1 HPADGTKRAV
11 CDESA
16 PVASNR
22 MRRAR
27 RVVPMPGDTMKLKM
41 KMMLALV
48 AAAVS
53 FAAPIHAQVQEFT
66 SEPYDFIV
74 AKLAAEDQ
82 RYDEAL
88 TLIDK
93 VIAKNPND
101 LVLRYERAMILVDA
115 GRVEGAEKEL

>member
-1 HPADGTKRAV
+1 
-11 CDESA
+11 
-16 PVASNR
+16 
-22 MRRAR
+22 
-27 RVVPMPGDTMKLKM
+27 MKLKM

-53 FAAPIHAQVQEFT
+53 FAAPIQAQVQEFP

-93 VIAKNPND
+93 VIAKNPVHYGATYQLAKTLD
-101 LVLRYERAMILVDA
+101 LMGQRDQATPLWRKVLAMATQYRDA
-115 GRVEGAEKEL
+115 NTIQQAKDRLK